1 MQTGLAAT
9 GRFETENASKYLQQL
24 CKHFAHKVQARC
36 DDRSGEVALG
46 TGPCR
51 LWADASELRVE
62 VMAPDAEELD
72 QAKRIVD
79 SHLERFAFRED
90 FTTMSWT

>member
-72 QAKRIVD
+72 QAKRD
-79 SHLERFAFRED
+79 AFAAALKHNCALIRAGQ
-90 FTTMSWT
+90 TP